1 MNLTRR
7 DEFIKASPAIQVQSK
22 MTLLQRR
29 AWNVLLA
36 NAYDDLPN
44 TDIYRVSVA
53 ELAAKLGFNSKNEN
67 YLKEILEALVDC
79 KVKWN
84 VLDKDKEEEWG
95 IAVLLASA
103 DIKNGVCT
111 YGFAPHLRLKL
122 HNPRIYAKLNLR
134 LQNRF
139 KSQYAL
145 VLWEVCFDYF
155 DADRDQGETPFISIE
170 TFKEM
175 LGLGKDDYPVYSE
188 FNRSVVKPAINEIN
202 KETDYLVEVEQ
213 KRIGR
218 RIAELKFRITKA
230 TSVEQVPIQESLF
243 PDIENLSPVAV
254 ELVQAEIDRNMALQI
269 ADQAW
274 DFVNPEKLSPP
285 GTYSDFAVYVAEKI
299 EISQQAAEVK
309 NRGGF
314 IIEAIRENYQDTQVQ
329 KERQVRAEKVREKE
343 LEDLTAEFRVKRDNI
358 LRQAVHAQPKL
369 VEDAAAKIQSY
380 FVSERLLEHDSA
392 IEAYQKGGMVKAEID
407 GILAAEFCQALLAPV
422 VEAYQDERDRIGYW
436 ESASEAGFTGFMGFT
451 GCGTCDEALL
461 RIRSNQ
467 RSEERGDPKWSPY
480 YEQENREC
488 GLSRAI
494 DRESQFAPTEDRE
507 EMSRSGDRSYRT
519 PNYFWINIFPVAV
532 NSPAVKV

>member
-1 MNLTRR
+1 MRLAEIN
-7 DEFIKASPAIQVQSK
+7 EVIKASPAIQIQSK
-22 MTLLQRR
+22 ISLLQRR

-36 NAYDDLPN
+36 NAYNDLPDK
-44 TDIYRVSVA
+44 DIYSVSMV
-53 ELAAKLGFNSKNEN
+53 ELAAKLGFNSGNRN
-67 YLKEILEALVDC
+67 YLKEVLRSLVDC
-79 KVKWN
+79 TVEWN
-84 VLDKDKEEEWG
+84 VLGKDKEEEWG
-95 IAVLLASA
+95 VASLLASA
-103 DIKNGVCT
+103 RIKDGLCT

-139 KSQYAL
+139 KNQYAL
-145 VLWEVCFDYF
+145 ILWEVCFDYF
-155 DADRDQGETPFISIE
+155 DTDRDQGETPFIPLA
-170 TFKEM
+170 TFKE
-175 LGLGKDDYPVYSE
+175 LIGLKADEYPV
-188 FNRSVVKPAINEIN
+188 FGFLNRDVIKPAINEIN
-202 KETDYLVEVEQ
+202 KETDYLVEVER

-230 TSVEQVPIQESLF
+230 TSVEQIPIQESLF

-274 DFVNPEKLSPP
+274 DFVNPQKLSPP

-299 EISQQAAEVK
+299 EISQHAAEVK

-358 LRQAVHAQPKL
+358 LRQAVHAQPTL
-369 VEDAAAKIQSY
+369 VESAAERIQSY
-380 FVSERLLEHDSA
+380 FVRERLLEHASA

-422 VEAYQDERDRIGYW
+422 VEAYQDEKARILG
-436 ESASEAGFTGFMGFT
+436 E
-451 GCGTCDEALL
+451 
-461 RIRSNQ
+461 
-467 RSEERGDPKWSPY
+467 
-480 YEQENREC
+480 
-488 GLSRAI
+488 
-494 DRESQFAPTEDRE
+494 
-507 EMSRSGDRSYRT
+507 
-519 PNYFWINIFPVAV
+519 V
-532 NSPAVKV
+532 